1 MIDRINKIGIRGAVE
16 KRYVLVVIVLLVTP
30 DLKDTMVD
38 IGTTKWDGK
47 IERIILL
54 FQVLYNMRHQAK

>member
-1 MIDRINKIGIRGAVE
+1 MIDRINKIGISGAFE

-38 IGTTKWDGK
+38 GGTTKWDGK

-54 FQVLYNMRHQAK
+54 FQVLHNMRHQAK

>member
-1 MIDRINKIGIRGAVE
+1 MIDRINKIGIRGAFE

-54 FQVLYNMRHQAK
+54 FQVLHNMRHQAK

>member
-1 MIDRINKIGIRGAVE
+1 MIDRINKIGISGAFE

-38 IGTTKWDGK
+38 VGTTKWDGK

-54 FQVLYNMRHQAK
+54 FQVLHNMRHQAK

>member
-47 IERIILL
+47 IEQIILL
-54 FQVLYNMRHQAK
+54 FQVLHNMRHQAK